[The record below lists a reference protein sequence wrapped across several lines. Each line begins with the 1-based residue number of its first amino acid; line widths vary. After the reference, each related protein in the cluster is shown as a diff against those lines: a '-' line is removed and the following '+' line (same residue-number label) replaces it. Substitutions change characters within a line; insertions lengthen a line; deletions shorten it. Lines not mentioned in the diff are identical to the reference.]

1 MSNIDLSIPV
11 TRRWMEF
18 AEDSTIHH
26 RNEEA
31 VDSDT
36 HYGIGDIRLVYRY
49 LIYNDVVG
57 KGHRFFLGG
66 GLLIPSKH
74 SFSEN
79 PYQLSDSLKT
89 HTHFALSDG
98 NYKALLEVQ
107 YFRRTPALFL
117 FGGTFNA
124 AIPISV
130 GDAGN
135 WAGNEYNLAFYTFL
149 HEQSV
154 LKIGL
159 FSFQLN
165 GVYRTADI
173 WENYENGNDGK
184 IDLTEGGIVNAGIGF
199 SREVGT
205 STLHLQ
211 IQKSVYNTV
220 VPGGDNNATKAEMDA
235 YNISLSLKSRL
246 NLDF

>member
-1 MSNIDLSIPV
+1 
-11 TRRWMEF
+11 MEF

-26 RNEEA
+26 RNEDA

-98 NYKALLEVQ
+98 AFKYIFELQLFYKQMNSHNQFLESNFYLFFYLINY
-107 YFRRTPALFL
+107 
-117 FGGTFNA
+117 
-124 AIPISV
+124 
-130 GDAGN
+130 
-135 WAGNEYNLAFYTFL
+135 
-149 HEQSV
+149 
-154 LKIGL
+154 
-159 FSFQLN
+159 
-165 GVYRTADI
+165 
-173 WENYENGNDGK
+173 
-184 IDLTEGGIVNAGIGF
+184 
-199 SREVGT
+199 
-205 STLHLQ
+205 
-211 IQKSVYNTV
+211 
-220 VPGGDNNATKAEMDA
+220 
-235 YNISLSLKSRL
+235 
-246 NLDF
+246 